1 MEPQPG
7 MFVLHGDTAR
17 FESDP
22 DVPGCQRSELVH
34 DGPIWAGF
42 TRFVDAPEPMTWTPE
57 QREVLV
63 VMEGA
68 VRIEFADGTDVSLG
82 VGDAATIP
90 AGLTTTWHVT
100 TPFQEMWVL
109 SESGA

>member
-1 MEPQPG
+1 
-7 MFVLHGDTAR
+7 MFVLHGDRAT

-22 DVPGCQRSELVH
+22 DVPGSQMAELVH

-42 TRFVDAPEPMTWTPE
+42 TRVDDAPAPMTWTPQ

-63 VMEGA
+63 VTEGS
-68 VRIEFADGTDVSLG
+68 VRIEFADGTDVTLG

-100 TPFQEMWVL
+100 TPFREMWVL
-109 SESGA
+109 AAT

>member
-1 MEPQPG
+1 MGLSSDRTPVTEPSTCGGERVEPQPG
-7 MFVLHGDTAR
+7 MFVLHRDTAR

-22 DVPGCQRSELVH
+22 DVPDSQMSELVH

-42 TRFVDAPEPMTWTPE
+42 TRFVDAPEPITWTPE

-68 VRIEFADGTDVSLG
+68 VRIEFADGTDV
-82 VGDAATIP
+82 
-90 AGLTTTWHVT
+90 
-100 TPFQEMWVL
+100 
-109 SESGA
+109 